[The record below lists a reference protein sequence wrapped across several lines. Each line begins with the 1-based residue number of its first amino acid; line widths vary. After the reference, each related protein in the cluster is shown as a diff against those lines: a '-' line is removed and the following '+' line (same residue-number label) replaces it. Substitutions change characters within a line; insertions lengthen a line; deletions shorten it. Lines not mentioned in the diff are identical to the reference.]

1 MANKMSIIGMV
12 ILSVAFLS
20 LGFTWLALEP
30 GADESFL
37 FTDPDDQ
44 GFMTETA
51 RVSSTVSDNT
61 PGILYLINYSEE
73 RY

>member
-1 MANKMSIIGMV
+1 MANKMSMIGMV

-30 GADESFL
+30 GADEGFL
-37 FTDPDDQ
+37 FADPDDQ
-44 GFMTETA
+44 GFMIGTA

-61 PGILYLINYSEE
+61 PGILYLINYPEE
-73 RY
+73 GY